1 MYMSGPIGSNE
12 RWSSAVSSVLAPGT
26 SRYSESVAS
35 LHDALITQGV
45 APDDLAALMAWP
57 PYRGLG
63 LAERVYRSGLVSDAR
78 LVDALVS
85 LGATDATPL
94 VLAATPPPAA
104 LGAFTRALAQR
115 HRALPLSIERRR
127 LVVALLD
134 PSDAATLEKLSHVCG
149 LAIEPRA
156 CRPRVLFE
164 RLARA
169 YDAVVVKPDPDFL
182 HSRRAGLLAAA
193 PNADHLGRALPPPS
207 TDAALQVFVR
217 RGHVNVSTSP
227 MARALAEVAD
237 MVGAQDAIEIDLSDD
252 DDDDTPHRRLPAD
265 GPHDLRPASSPSLSQ
280 AAIAE
285 LRAGHTDVVAA
296 RDSLPPMVLR
306 LLVPPLRSCAL
317 FVIRSNIAV
326 GWDVRTANG
335 AISTATMRDV
345 LVPLTADSVL
355 ATAYQQR
362 HVAVGRA
369 RDPSTMERTLFR
381 LMRLAPPRSFI
392 ALPVLV
398 GATVEALMYADSD
411 DAVIDDALIDELRRV
426 GSALGDALAPL
437 LAAGMLTLPTRT
449 GGQTSDPASRRPRTA
464 DR

>member
-1 MYMSGPIGSNE
+1 MLVP
-12 RWSSAVSSVLAPGT
+12 VT

-78 LVDALVS
+78 LVEALVS

-134 PSDAATLEKLSHVCG
+134 PGDAATLEKLSHVCG

-169 YDAVVVKPDPDFL
+169 YDAVVVKPEPGFL
-182 HSRRAGLLAAA
+182 HSRRAALVAAA
-193 PNADHLGRALPPPS
+193 ADADDVGRDLPPPS

-252 DDDDTPHRRLPAD
+252 DDDNAHRRLPAD

-369 RDPSTMERTLFR
+369 RDPTTMERTLFR

-392 ALPVLV
+392 AVPVLV
-398 GATVEALMYADSD
+398 GATVEALMYADSG

-437 LAAGMLTLPTRT
+437 LAAGMLAPPARP
-449 GGQTSDPASRRPRTA
+449 GGQTSDPDSHQRRAA

>member
-1 MYMSGPIGSNE
+1 M
-12 RWSSAVSSVLAPGT
+12 LAPGT

-85 LGATDATPL
+85 LGATDATQL

-134 PSDAATLEKLSHVCG
+134 PGDAATLEKLSHVCG

-169 YDAVVVKPDPDFL
+169 YDAVVVKPEPGFL
-182 HSRRAGLLAAA
+182 HSRRAALVAAA
-193 PNADHLGRALPPPS
+193 ADADDVGRDLPPPS

-252 DDDDTPHRRLPAD
+252 NDDNAHRRLPAD

-398 GATVEALMYADSD
+398 GATVEALMYADSG

-437 LAAGMLTLPTRT
+437 LAAGMLTPPARA
-449 GGQTSDPASRRPRTA
+449 GGQTSDPDSHQRRAA

>member
-1 MYMSGPIGSNE
+1 MLVP
-12 RWSSAVSSVLAPGT
+12 VP

-78 LVDALVS
+78 LVEALVS

-134 PSDAATLEKLSHVCG
+134 PGDAATLEKLSHVCG

-169 YDAVVVKPDPDFL
+169 YDAVVVKPEPGFL
-182 HSRRAGLLAAA
+182 HSRRAALVAAA
-193 PNADHLGRALPPPS
+193 ADADDVGRDLPPPS
-207 TDAALQVFVR
+207 TDAALQVLVR

-252 DDDDTPHRRLPAD
+252 DDDNAHRRLPAD

-381 LMRLAPPRSFI
+381 LMRLAPPRSCI
-392 ALPVLV
+392 ALPVLG
-398 GATVEALMYADSD
+398 GATVEALMYADSG

-437 LAAGMLTLPTRT
+437 LAAGMLAPPARP
-449 GGQTSDPASRRPRTA
+449 GGQTSDPDSHQRRAA

>member
-1 MYMSGPIGSNE
+1 ML
-12 RWSSAVSSVLAPGT
+12 VPGT
-26 SRYSESVAS
+26 SRYSESVAC

-57 PYRGLG
+57 PYQGLG

-78 LVDALVS
+78 LVEALVS

-94 VLAATPPPAA
+94 VLSATPPPAA

-134 PSDAATLEKLSHVCG
+134 PGDTATLEKLSHVCG

-169 YDAVVVKPDPDFL
+169 YDAVVVKPEPGFL
-182 HSRRAGLLAAA
+182 HSRRAVLVAAA
-193 PNADHLGRALPPPS
+193 SDADDVGVDLPPPS

-237 MVGAQDAIEIDLSDD
+237 LAAADDAIEVDLDD
-252 DDDDTPHRRLPAD
+252 DDDDGVDST
-265 GPHDLRPASSPSLSQ
+265 HDLRPASSPSLSQ

-317 FVIRSNIAV
+317 FVIRSHIAV

-362 HVAVGRA
+362 HVAVGQA

-411 DAVIDDALIDELRRV
+411 DALIDDALIDEMRRV

-437 LAAGMLTLPTRT
+437 LAAGMLAPPARP
-449 GGQTSDPASRRPRTA
+449 GGQTSDPVLHRPRTA